1 VTTGVGYG
9 RVVVDGTRVRTA
21 WHRLQIPL
29 RRAARNRLVRGRPW
43 SALVAWPL
51 AAGAAIVALVR
62 VLGLDAGTPLVQI
75 VAFTP
80 YLAIVCGVAAVLSG
94 LMRRPLATAVAA
106 VAALSLVAVVVPRAL
121 GSPATGPG
129 TPLVVM
135 SANLRYGGADP
146 ASIVDLAREADVDVL
161 ALQELTPEG
170 EQALLDQGLAE
181 LLPFRESHPGP
192 RASGSAVY
200 TRWPTSDGGVR
211 SASDGGFLQA
221 YATIT
226 LDRGSV
232 IVESVHPVPPSSV
245 TRTGEWLVGLNNQV
259 PATAGGPP
267 RILAGDF
274 NATLDH
280 RALRALLATGY
291 QDAADAVGAG
301 LTPTWPYYGPR
312 SAVTPKVA
320 LDHIVV
326 PNGIGVRDFRAVTI
340 PHTDHRAILAT
351 LLLPPG

>member
-1 VTTGVGYG
+1 
-9 RVVVDGTRVRTA
+9 VVDGTLVCTVGKRVRTV
-21 WHRLQIPL
+21 WD
-29 RRAARNRLVRGRPW
+29 RLVGGRPW

-51 AAGAAIVALVR
+51 ATGAATVALVR
-62 VLGLDAGTPLVQI
+62 VLGWDAGAPLVQI

-80 YLAIVCGVAAVLSG
+80 YLAIGCGAAAVLSA

-106 VAALSLVAVVVPRAL
+106 VAALSLVAVVVPRVL

-135 SANLRYGGADP
+135 SANLRYGGADA
-146 ASIVDLAREADVDVL
+146 ASIVDLVRDANVDVL

-181 LLPFRESHPGP
+181 VLPFRESHPTP

-200 TRWPTSDGGVR
+200 ARWPLSDGGVWTP
-211 SASDGGFLQA
+211 SDDGFLQA
-221 YATIT
+221 YATLT
-226 LDRGSV
+226 LDHGSV
-232 IVESVHPVPPSSV
+232 TVESVHPVAPSSV
-245 TRTGEWLVGLNNQV
+245 RRTSEWLAGLGNQV
-259 PATAGGPP
+259 PADADGPP

-301 LTPTWPYYGPR
+301 LTPTWPYYGRR
-312 SAVTPKVA
+312 SPVTPKVA
-320 LDHIVV
+320 LDHILV

-340 PHTDHRAILAT
+340 PRTDHRAILAT
-351 LLLPPG
+351 VLLPPA

>member
-1 VTTGVGYG
+1 M
-9 RVVVDGTRVRTA
+9 DGARVRTV
-21 WHRLQIPL
+21 W
-29 RRAARNRLVRGRPW
+29 NRLVRGRPW
-43 SALVAWPL
+43 SALLAWPL

-62 VLGLDAGTPLVQI
+62 VLGLDAGVPLVQI

-80 YLAIVCGVAAVLSG
+80 YLAIGCGAAAVLSG
-94 LMRRPLATAVAA
+94 LLRRPLATAVTA
-106 VAALSLVAVVVPRAL
+106 VAALCLAAVVVPRAL

-135 SANLRYGGADP
+135 SANLRYGGADA
-146 ASIVDLAREADVDVL
+146 ASIVDLVRDATVDVL
-161 ALQELTPEG
+161 VLQELTPEG

-181 LLPFRESHPGP
+181 ALPFRESHPAP

-200 TRWPTSDGGVR
+200 ARWPLSDGGVR
-211 SASDGGFLQA
+211 SASDDGFQQA

-226 LDRGSV
+226 LDHGSV
-232 IVESVHPVPPSSV
+232 IVESVHPVPPNSV
-245 TRTGEWLVGLNNQV
+245 PRTHEWLIGLSNQA
-259 PATAGGPP
+259 PANADGPP

-291 QDAADAVGAG
+291 RDAADAVGAG

-326 PNGIGVRDFRAVTI
+326 PHGIGVRDFRAVTI
-340 PHTDHRAILAT
+340 PRTDHRAILAT
-351 LLLPPG
+351 LLIPPA